1 MDYISAVKAV
11 MSGKRVVSGTVTNGE
26 PEELVIECDAAFI
39 RIPRSPGANSQ
50 NYVFK
55 APSVYDIT
63 RDDWR
68 EYGNR

>member
-11 MSGKRVVSGTVTNGE
+11 MSGQRVVSGTVTNGE
-26 PEELVIECDAAFI
+26 PEELVIECLSAFI
-39 RIPRSPGANSQ
+39 KIPRSPGANAT

-55 APSVYDIT
+55 APSIEDIT

-68 EYGNR
+68 SI